1 MGWDWV
7 TIVAQST
14 VICSKCCVFGRPG
27 GVSKNPVI
35 FLHLLEKRKIR
46 VKYCGEWL

>member
-14 VICSKCCVFGRPG
+14 VICSKCCVSDGLG
-27 GVSKNPVI
+27 GDNRNL
-35 FLHLLEKRKIR
+35 F
-46 VKYCGEWL
+46 